1 MHGGDGAAVGLDG
14 DVESKLPEE
23 PLLQDAASPT
33 WPGVVGWQASRGG
46 TNMRQLLRQMHP
58 RKVVNP
64 ATDLAQTYY
73 DEDTG
78 KSYHSKI
85 KYVHL

>member
-1 MHGGDGAAVGLDG
+1 
-14 DVESKLPEE
+14 
-23 PLLQDAASPT
+23 
-33 WPGVVGWQASRGG
+33 
-46 TNMRQLLRQMHP
+46 MRQLLRQMHP

-78 KSYHSKI
+78 KSYHSKN